1 MATINERFDRD
12 GQSIGW
18 QCIVRRKG
26 HPSQTRTFRTKKQAD
41 LWAATLESDIGH
53 GRFVDHREA
62 EKTTLATLI
71 DRYRREIT
79 PQKRGER
86 AELSK
91 LRVIER
97 HPIVRRTVAGITGA
111 DLSDYRDDRLREVSA
126 GTVNRELNIISHV
139 FAIAVTE
146 WRINLPRG
154 NPVSA
159 MRRPRADAARTRRLQ
174 EGEEDRLI
182 AAALQYEVTP
192 KALRMTGIIALALAT
207 AMRRGEIAGMTWK
220 HVDLLDRTIH
230 LPETKNGSARSIPLS
245 RPAIAVLESLPR
257 RIDGWVWGPAIDPHS
272 ITTAFDRICTR
283 AKIADLRFHDLRHEA
298 ISRLFENTDLTE
310 MEIARISGHKTMMM
324 LSRYTH
330 LRAGHLADRLD
341 GKRRGGDT

>member
-18 QCIVRRKG
+18 QTIVRRKG
-26 HPSQTRTFRTKKQAD
+26 HPSQTRTFRTRREAD
-41 LWAATLESDIGH
+41 LWAATIEAAVGH
-53 GRFVDHREA
+53 GTFVDHREA
-62 EKTTLATLI
+62 EKTSFATLL

-79 PQKRGER
+79 PQKRGEK
-86 AELSK
+86 AEVSK

-97 HPIVRRTVAGITGA
+97 HPITRRAVAGITGA
-111 DLSDYRDDRLREVSA
+111 DLAGYRDDRLREVSP
-126 GTVNRELNIISHV
+126 GTVNCELNIISHI
-139 FAIAVTE
+139 FAIAITE
-146 WRINLPRG
+146 WQIDLPRG
-154 NPVSA
+154 NPVAA
-159 MRRPRADAARTRRLQ
+159 MRRPRSDAARTRRLQ

-192 KALRMTGIIALALAT
+192 KALRMTSIITLPLATAT
-207 AMRRGEIAGMTWK
+207 AMRRGEIIGMTWQ
-220 HVDLLDRTIH
+220 HVDLPGRTIH

-245 RPAIAVLESLPR
+245 RAAIAVLESLPR
-257 RIDGWVWGPAIDPHS
+257 RIDGWVWGANIDPHS

-283 AKIADLRFHDLRHEA
+283 AKIENLRFHDLRHEA
-298 ISRLFENTDLTE
+298 ISRLFERTDLTE

-330 LRAGHLADRLD
+330 LRAGHIADRLD
-341 GKRRGGDT
+341 GKRRGG